1 MGLFSIFSKKNIEE
15 EQKLLKRIEEL
26 EQIILRKDKEISD
39 LINELDRINQ
49 NNTTNNNLNSKQ
61 LELIEKNIKD
71 TKEEN
76 ERLKQTIDEYNLS
89 SKKEKHYYKVDIEK
103 FFSASRFKEL
113 ANAIT
118 DKGILYLQDLTLET
132 FDLLP
137 QDIKNITEG
146 KNRFQKYLTKEFI
159 EWEVVTYLNKGERVS
174 KVYNKSR
181 KLTNIFSENDI
192 EFMEDLVKFNFSNLI
207 DFGFK
212 DEQINEFILKRD
224 EYYHERR
231 VTK

>member
-1 MGLFSIFSKKNIEE
+1 MGLFSIFSKKNNEE
-15 EQKLLKRIEEL
+15 EERLLKKIEEL

-39 LINELDRINQ
+39 LINELDKINQ
-49 NNTTNNNLNSKQ
+49 NTTTNNNLNSKQ

-113 ANAIT
+113 ANAII
-118 DKGILYLQDLTLET
+118 DKGIIYLQDLTLET
-132 FDLLP
+132 FDLLS

-174 KVYNKSR
+174 KIYNKSR

-192 EFMEDLVKFNFSNLI
+192 EFMEDLLKFNFSNLI

-212 DEQINEFILKRD
+212 DEQINEFVSKRD
-224 EYYHERR
+224 EYYQERR

>member
-1 MGLFSIFSKKNIEE
+1 MGLFSIFSKKNNEE
-15 EQKLLKRIEEL
+15 EERLLKKIEEL

-39 LINELDRINQ
+39 LINELDKINQ
-49 NNTTNNNLNSKQ
+49 NTATNNNLNSKQ

-113 ANAIT
+113 ANAII
-118 DKGILYLQDLTLET
+118 DKGIIYLQDLTLET
-132 FDLLP
+132 FDLLS

>member
-1 MGLFSIFSKKNIEE
+1 MGLFSIFSKKNNEE
-15 EQKLLKRIEEL
+15 EERLLKKIEEL

-39 LINELDRINQ
+39 LINELDKINQ
-49 NNTTNNNLNSKQ
+49 NTTTNNNLNSKQ

-118 DKGILYLQDLTLET
+118 DKGIIYLQDLTLET
-132 FDLLP
+132 FDLLS

-181 KLTNIFSENDI
+181 KLTNVFSENDI

>member
-1 MGLFSIFSKKNIEE
+1 MGLFSIFNKKNIEE

-113 ANAIT
+113 ANAII

-137 QDIKNITEG
+137 QDIKNINEG

-174 KVYNKSR
+174 KIYNKSR

-192 EFMEDLVKFNFSNLI
+192 EFMEDLLKFNFSNLI

-212 DEQINEFILKRD
+212 DEQINEFVSKRD
-224 EYYHERR
+224 EYYQERR